1 MFEADL
7 EEFQGPLDVLL
18 HLIKESKMEIKDI
31 KIEVITEQYLN
42 YIHEQEQLNLNI
54 ASEYLVLASELLEIK
69 SKILLPRK
77 EEDEELDEDPKEKL
91 IQRLIEYEQ
100 YKKVTSNFKEL
111 EHVRSEI
118 YTKTPENM
126 KEYVESTN
134 VITGDIT
141 LDDLMDA
148 LNKFLERKKLS
159 LPIETKVTNRGITVE
174 DRRKSIRNILKDKK
188 KVDFFELFDVINKEY
203 VVVTF
208 LAILEMSR
216 KHELLITQENNFD
229 KIICEAIV

>member
-77 EEDEELDEDPKEKL
+77 EEDEELEEDPKEKL

-126 KEYVESTN
+126 KEYVQSTN

-174 DRRKSIRNILKDKK
+174 DRRKSSRNILKNKK

>member
-42 YIHEQEQLNLNI
+42 YIHEQEQLNLNV

-77 EEDEELDEDPKEKL
+77 EEDEELEEDPKEKL

-159 LPIETKVTNRGITVE
+159 LPMETKVTNRGITVE

>member
-77 EEDEELDEDPKEKL
+77 EEDEELEEDPKEKL

-148 LNKFLERKKLS
+148 LNKFLERRKLS

>member
-77 EEDEELDEDPKEKL
+77 EEDEELEEDPKEKL